1 MFVFIIICDTPI
13 DYILCIV
20 FNDYKSVYKDSMD
33 NRNKAK
39 YLSQNSSE
47 NKITRLLHSENIR
60 RPELIIFGKLILHK
74 NNH

>member
-1 MFVFIIICDTPI
+1 MFIICDTPI

-47 NKITRLLHSENIR
+47 NKITKLLHSKNIE
-60 RPELIIFGKLILHK
+60 RPNHLLILRK